1 MKKSLQHFLFVFIF
15 FLACFKL
22 SAQSE
27 MRREI
32 ITPLQKNNNVSGLS
46 TKKSDS
52 ISVGE
57 QSQKSGVNTGSN
69 ELKVNTVPIDG
80 TKSMTFEI
88 DNKDIPTI
96 KKDGSLRKAKTPEQL
111 NKSADEIKAENI
123 DAPLFPDFQV
133 TATKEES
140 YDNTQELKES
150 IPQQLQKLE
159 RVPSDELQ
167 AEATNVNEKVTIS
180 ASKRKYLE
188 GLVPELEK
196 EIKAGKRTSVE
207 IQAKKKELEDL
218 KKYLAQ

>member
-1 MKKSLQHFLFVFIF
+1 M
-15 FLACFKL
+15 
-22 SAQSE
+22 
-27 MRREI
+27 
-32 ITPLQKNNNVSGLS
+32 
-46 TKKSDS
+46 
-52 ISVGE
+52 
-57 QSQKSGVNTGSN
+57 
-69 ELKVNTVPIDG
+69 
-80 TKSMTFEI
+80 
-88 DNKDIPTI
+88 
-96 KKDGSLRKAKTPEQL
+96 
-111 NKSADEIKAENI
+111 
-123 DAPLFPDFQV
+123 

-188 GLVPELEK
+188 GLIPELEK